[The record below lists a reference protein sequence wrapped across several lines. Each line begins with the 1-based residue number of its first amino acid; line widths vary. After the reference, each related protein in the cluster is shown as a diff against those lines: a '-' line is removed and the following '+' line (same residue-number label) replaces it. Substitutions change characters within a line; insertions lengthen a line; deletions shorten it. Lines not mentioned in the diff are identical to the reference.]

1 MREKSTTSRPKLHFY
16 FILRLARSHYS
27 SARRVIIVVII
38 CPANPVDCWQS
49 SVGVCSLLLKHKVV
63 SLAYCC
69 FFFLSLFYCIML
81 YSIELFIYSNIIS
94 SFCVLLFSPHWKS
107 MSHCTNCY
115 NTQQFNIE
123 MKNRGL
129 DNVVTAPTVVEELST
144 TRILTTEW
152 VSGVRL
158 DQSKA
163 GDIPT
168 QFRITNSSNNK

>member
-1 MREKSTTSRPKLHFY
+1 
-16 FILRLARSHYS
+16 
-27 SARRVIIVVII
+27 
-38 CPANPVDCWQS
+38 
-49 SVGVCSLLLKHKVV
+49 
-63 SLAYCC
+63 
-69 FFFLSLFYCIML
+69 
-81 YSIELFIYSNIIS
+81 
-94 SFCVLLFSPHWKS
+94 